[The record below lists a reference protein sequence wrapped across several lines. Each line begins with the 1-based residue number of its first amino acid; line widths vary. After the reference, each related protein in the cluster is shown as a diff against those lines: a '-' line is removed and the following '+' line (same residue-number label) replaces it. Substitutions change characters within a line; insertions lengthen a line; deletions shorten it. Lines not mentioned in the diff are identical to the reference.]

1 MGDIKQHRVLKSPTE
16 VAQDNTLVKLRLMEL
31 ALNKALR
38 HYKYEQRSYHFLY
51 KIIKLLPLILSIAV
65 VILLANDP
73 LGVQRKI
80 ALGLAAFS
88 TVSNTIFTLINFKV
102 LSKELK
108 MAREQFLLL
117 KVEVVALKDRA
128 KKGEAFSSKIV
139 DDLKDRYFDINAK
152 TLAHTLECIVVKLY
166 FRICYNI
173 TYDLSNIFSSQSTIA
188 PIRMDGQ
195 A

>member
-1 MGDIKQHRVLKSPTE
+1 MENIEQHRILKSPTE
-16 VAQDNTLVKLRLMEL
+16 VAQENTLAKLQLMEL
-31 ALNKALR
+31 ALNKGLKR
-38 HYKYEQRSYHFLY
+38 YKYGQNNYNYLH
-51 KIIKLLPLILSIAV
+51 KIIKLLPLILSTGV
-65 VILLANDP
+65 VILLVNDP

-88 TVSNTIFTLINFKV
+88 TVSNTLFTLINFKV

-108 MAREQFLLL
+108 MAREQFQLL

-152 TLAHTLECIVVKLY
+152 TLAHTLEFKT
-166 FRICYNI
+166 RKRNK
-173 TYDLSNIFSSQSTIA
+173 SA
-188 PIRMDGQ
+188 
-195 A
+195 